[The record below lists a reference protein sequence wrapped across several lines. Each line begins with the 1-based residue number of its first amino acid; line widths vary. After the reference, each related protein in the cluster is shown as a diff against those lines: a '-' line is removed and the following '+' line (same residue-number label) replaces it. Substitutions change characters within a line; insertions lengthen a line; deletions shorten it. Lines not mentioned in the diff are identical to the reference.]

1 MNPSKSD
8 CVKMILMLELPA
20 SDYKAA
26 IITISH
32 GVKVNMFEIKRKAE
46 IFRSKIE
53 TLKMN

>member
-8 CVKMILMLELPA
+8 GVKMIHMLELSA

-53 TLKMN
+53 ALKMN